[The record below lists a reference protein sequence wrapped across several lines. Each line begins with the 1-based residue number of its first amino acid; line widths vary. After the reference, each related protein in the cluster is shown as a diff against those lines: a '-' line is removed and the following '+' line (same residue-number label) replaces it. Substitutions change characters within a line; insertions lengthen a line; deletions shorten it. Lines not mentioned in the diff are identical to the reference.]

1 MYTYIYIYTNRDNIG
16 STYSRKHNICIYIPF
31 PSHAMV
37 VRAGLQAV
45 PFSGNVCDGLGA
57 SGQLQAT
64 HLAFRRGEPDGA
76 FMDDLHINLQK
87 MDDQNH

>member
-1 MYTYIYIYTNRDNIG
+1 
-16 STYSRKHNICIYIPF
+16 
-31 PSHAMV
+31 MV

-64 HLAFRRGEPDGA
+64 HLAFRRGGPDGP
-76 FMDDLHINLQK
+76 FMDDIHINLQK
-87 MDDQNH
+87 MDGQNH